1 MVDKLGDRPVDSRAL
16 HKSESFRFDIL
27 ITSFSVALCLLRLTF
42 LCVRIARYCY

>member
-1 MVDKLGDRPVDSRAL
+1 MVDKLGACPMDSRAL

-42 LCVRIARYCY
+42 HSVRIARYRF